1 MLSYTGLGLFDN
13 LMVQSYGH
21 KSNEFSNKKPLP
33 KKIVSLGVICLWGDV
48 HC

>member
-13 LMVQSYGH
+13 LMVQLHGH
-21 KSNEFSNKKPLP
+21 KSNELSNKKPLP